1 MNRKL
6 FAALAL
12 GSCLVAVPLSQ
23 AQAASA
29 QRSTAPVT
37 STSDGSAVGSAT
49 LTRTSAGIAFSL
61 HTTGLR
67 AGDAVTI
74 WVMAQNPDGGTA
86 VLYGTGHLIGSS
98 GTAGF
103 GGSVAVGDSTGYA
116 MGDDTTLED
125 ALNATVTL
133 VVRDHGPADADSVEQ
148 QIHTISAC
156 NPTCT
161 DQQISV
167 LAAS

>member
-6 FAALAL
+6 LAALAL
-12 GSCLVAVPLSQ
+12 GSCLVAVPVSQ

-29 QRSTAPVT
+29 QQSTAPVT
-37 STSDGSAVGSAT
+37 LTSDGSTVGSAT
-49 LTRTSAGIAFSL
+49 LTRTSTGLSFSL
-61 HTTGLR
+61 HTTALR
-67 AGDAVTI
+67 AGDAVTV

-86 VLYGTGHLIGSS
+86 VLYGAGHVIGAS
-98 GTAGF
+98 GIAGF

-125 ALNATVTL
+125 ALTAAVTL
-133 VVRDHGPADADSVEQ
+133 VVRDHGPAQANTVEQ

-156 NPTCT
+156 YPTCT

-167 LAAS
+167 HPAS